1 MASPLAV
8 VTGASSGIGEAF
20 SRQLSGRGFRV
31 LAVARRIDRLKALE
45 VESGDRVIGL
55 QQDLREPDA
64 AKVVA
69 QRAED
74 LGGADLL
81 VSNAGRGIFGPF
93 ERLDARDA
101 QDIIQL
107 NVTFPVDLIHRLLP
121 TMLARRKG
129 GLIVVTS
136 AGAHYST
143 PNLAVYDG
151 TKAFLLSFTEALAT
165 ELQGTGVRVLALCP
179 GPTSSEF
186 GWVAGMSKLLDGA
199 SGLMTPDQVAA
210 AGLRAW
216 QRGRVVHV
224 PGGMNRVMTA
234 TMSRLP
240 RSATRRIVSAVFRA

>member
-1 MASPLAV
+1 MAAPLAV

-20 SRQLSGRGFRV
+20 SHQLSHQGFRV
-31 LAVARRIDRLKALE
+31 LAVARRIDRLAALE
-45 VESGDRVIGL
+45 VSTQGRVIGL
-55 QQDLREPDA
+55 QQDLRQPDA
-64 AKVVA
+64 ARVVA
-69 QRAED
+69 QRADD

-81 VSNAGRGIFGPF
+81 ISNAGRGVFGPF
-93 ERLDARDA
+93 EDLDGQDARDV
-101 QDIIQL
+101 IQL

-121 TMLARRKG
+121 TMLARRRG

-143 PNLAVYDG
+143 PNLAVYGG

-165 ELQGTGVRVLALCP
+165 ELRGTGVRALALCP

-186 GWVAGMSKLLDGA
+186 GQVAGMESLLDGA
-199 SGLMTPDQVAA
+199 PGLMTPDQVAA

-216 QRGRVVHV
+216 RKGRVVHL
-224 PGGMNRVMTA
+224 PGGLNRVMTA

-240 RSATRRIVSAVFRA
+240 RSVTRRIVAGVFRP

>member
-45 VESGDRVIGL
+45 VDSGDRVIGL

-69 QRAED
+69 QRAEE

-81 VSNAGRGIFGPF
+81 GSNAGRGIFGPF

-143 PNLAVYDG
+143 PNLAVYG
-151 TKAFLLSFTEALAT
+151 
-165 ELQGTGVRVLALCP
+165 
-179 GPTSSEF
+179 
-186 GWVAGMSKLLDGA
+186 
-199 SGLMTPDQVAA
+199 
-210 AGLRAW
+210 
-216 QRGRVVHV
+216 
-224 PGGMNRVMTA
+224 
-234 TMSRLP
+234 
-240 RSATRRIVSAVFRA
+240 

>member
-45 VESGDRVIGL
+45 VDSGDRVIGL

-143 PNLAVYDG
+143 PNLAVYGG

-165 ELQGTGVRVLALCP
+165 ELQGTGVPALALCP

-186 GWVAGMSKLLDGA
+186 GWVAGMSKLFDGA
-199 SGLMTPDQVAA
+199 PGLMTPDQVAA

-224 PGGMNRVMTA
+224 PGGMNPVMTA

>member
-45 VESGDRVIGL
+45 VDSGDRVIGL

-69 QRAED
+69 QRAEE

-143 PNLAVYDG
+143 PNLAVYGG

-165 ELQGTGVRVLALCP
+165 ELQGTGVRALALCP

-199 SGLMTPDQVAA
+199 PGLMTPDQVAA